1 MTSRYLSQIGV
12 DTGVCSISAPCLTVG
27 YINTNCVAGDTV
39 SMSAGDYVAPASP
52 GYFSLTKHFLWSSN
66 SDAVWK
72 PDAAGNSFVMRI
84 SGNAP
89 TGTSTWTSVVFDGAS
104 HAAQATEIGDGAAN
118 IYTVSMTDTLCKDFT
133 NRGVNLFA
141 KSGTYT
147 FTRCR
152 FVSAVLGVATS
163 GGIIN
168 GNLNAGV
175 DAANFSMTV
184 DSPYF
189 ELTASSSV
197 AIYGVY
203 ITRATV
209 PLGIV
214 GVSITAPYG
223 TINTHSS
230 NTGRGVYLLGVDSA
244 TVTGDGG
251 KTLTINSSY
260 TGNESIGIYILG
272 RSATATANDAQVV
285 GNGQTI
291 NFFAPAGHGIQ
302 LGASGGSNYMT
313 GGVVSGWRV
322 YCKYYAASTP
332 HGITLGEGT
341 NVLSIGNEVYN
352 AYAGLLMSRTAS
364 GTVRQNERAFNCY
377 GSAFYTKGATDGKWL
392 GCSAYFDGS
401 LTQRNL
407 ATIHVDSQGG
417 VNTAAV
423 TYDGCLVVLG
433 TDNASLYTKLLGVK
447 SNCSAT
453 FTNCTFIIP
462 DSIASNVA
470 LFEIGCTS
478 EGALG
483 GGTTYTATQWET
495 GTSGGITAA
504 NGTGT
509 ISVSNNKVLKM
520 PLAVCRQIIN
530 GAGSQNIPSAPNA
543 VRVS

>member
-1 MTSRYLSQIGV
+1 MTSRYLSPIGV

-27 YINTNCVAGDTV
+27 YINTNFVAGDTV

-84 SGNAP
+84 SGSAP
-89 TGTSTWTSVVFDGAS
+89 TGTSTWTSVVFDSAS
-104 HAAQATEIGDGAAN
+104 HAAQATEIADGAAN
-118 IYTVSMTDTLCKDFT
+118 IYTVGMTDSLLKDFT

-152 FVSAVLGVATS
+152 FVSAVLGAATS

-203 ITRATV
+203 IARATV

-214 GVSITAPYG
+214 GASVIAPYG
-223 TINTHSS
+223 TINTHSN

-260 TGNESIGIYILG
+260 TGNESMGICILG

-291 NFFAPAGHGIQ
+291 NFFAPSGHGIQ
-302 LGASGGSNYMT
+302 LGWSGGPNYMT

-332 HGITLGEGT
+332 HGITLGAGT
-341 NVLSIGNEVYN
+341 NVLSIGNEVHN
-352 AYAGLLMSRTAS
+352 AYAGLLMTRTAS

-377 GSAFYTKGATDGKWL
+377 GSAFYTKGATAGKWL
-392 GCSAYFDGS
+392 GCSAYFDGA
-401 LTQRNL
+401 LTQRAL
-407 ATIHVDSQGG
+407 ATIHVDSQAG
-417 VNTAAV
+417 VNTTSV

-433 TDNASLYTKLLGVK
+433 TDNAALYTKLLGVK

-495 GTSGGITAA
+495 GTAGSVTAA

-530 GAGSQNIPSAPNA
+530 GAGNQNIPNAPNA
-543 VRVS
+543 IRVS

>member
-1 MTSRYLSQIGV
+1 MTSRYLSPIGV

-27 YINTNCVAGDTV
+27 YINTNFVAGDTV
-39 SMSAGDYVAPASP
+39 SMAAGNYVAPASP

-84 SGNAP
+84 SGSAP
-89 TGTSTWTSVVFDGAS
+89 TGTSTWTGVVFDSAS
-104 HAAQATEIGDGAAN
+104 HAAQAAEIGDGIAN
-118 IYTVSMTDTLCKDFT
+118 IYTVGMTDVLLKNFT

-152 FVSAVLGVATS
+152 FVSAVLGAATS

-175 DAANFSMTV
+175 NAANFSMTV

-197 AIYGVY
+197 AIYGIY
-203 ITRATV
+203 LARDTV
-209 PLGIV
+209 PLGT
-214 GVSITAPYG
+214 VSASVIAPHG
-223 TINTHSS
+223 TINTHTS
-230 NTGRGVYLLGVDSA
+230 NVCRGVYLIGINSA

-260 TGNESIGIYILG
+260 TSNESIGIHILG

-302 LGASGGSNYMT
+302 LGVSGGSNYMT

-322 YCKYYAASTP
+322 YGKYYAASTP

-341 NVLSIGNEVYN
+341 NVLSIGNEVHN

-377 GSAFYTKGATDGKWL
+377 GSAFYTKGATAGKWL
-392 GCSAYFDGS
+392 GCSAYFDGA
-401 LTQRNL
+401 LTQRAL
-407 ATIHVDSQGG
+407 ATIHVDSQAG
-417 VNTAAV
+417 VNTTSV

-433 TDNASLYTKLLGVK
+433 TDNAALYTKLLGVK

-495 GTSGGITAA
+495 GTAGSVTAA

-520 PLAVCRQIIN
+520 PLAICRQIIN
-530 GAGSQNIPSAPNA
+530 GAGSQNIPRAPNA
-543 VRVS
+543 IRVS